1 MNLLKSKFTS
11 YRDFHTMLYTCAA
24 EFDFMSL
31 STVYR
36 LSSTLLLPTVYIA
49 VGSVALYAA
58 GFGETKSNDEPP
70 QKRLPASVS
79 AKKQRESRREQ
90 KEVTKSEPPPDRK
103 VDPAVQYN
111 ILQLAAFIVMAAM
124 IMRLKLFMS
133 PHLCIVASLIASK
146 KVFKFLFTA
155 FIRNCS

>member
-1 MNLLKSKFTS
+1 
-11 YRDFHTMLYTCAA
+11 MLYTCAA

-31 STVYR
+31 STIYR

-70 QKRLPASVS
+70 PKKLPASISV
-79 AKKQRESRREQ
+79 KKQRESRREP
-90 KEVTKSEPPPDRK
+90 KEVAKCEPPPDRK

-111 ILQLAAFIVMAAM
+111 ILQLVAFIVMAAM

-146 KVFKFLFTA
+146 KVCRSLLHATVLYLTLF
-155 FIRNCS
+155 FSK